1 MEENHQKIAEK
12 PEEKNDPSSNATDDR
27 VEPWNGVLHIDPLT
41 VQDIL
46 DANDVVEE
54 WQNEQS

>member
-12 PEEKNDPSSNATDDR
+12 PEEKNDPSNNATDDR
-27 VEPWNGVLHIDPLT
+27 VEPWNGVLHIGPLT